1 MRWRTWGVA
10 AVCLLAVGPARAEM
24 IGINVDWDQPS
35 GEVTGTNIGVTG
47 LYQQSN
53 WNNIVGNAQTYTGF
67 VDSAGSSI
75 AGLSIAVT
83 SAGLY
88 GGSASGVPAPPNS
101 GPRSG
106 TTEQAGNLFDAYA
119 DVTGAGSGFTYE
131 ISNIPYQQF
140 AIVGYIG
147 NADAWEVKTWNGLT
161 VAGPTTNDLYVEGPA
176 AYYITTWQQ
185 ATMGALSAAEAS
197 PGNYFVL
204 SNLAP
209 TDGDLTLQMTGIND
223 HSAASVFFGLQIVDT
238 TPATIPEPG
247 TLALLAA
254 GVVGL
259 ACCAWRKRK

>member
-1 MRWRTWGVA
+1 M
-10 AVCLLAVGPARAEM
+10 
-24 IGINVDWDQPS
+24 
-35 GEVTGTNIGVTG
+35 TGTNIGVTG

-67 VDSAGSSI
+67 VDSTGSSL
-75 AGLSIAVT
+75 GSLSVAVT
-83 SAGLY
+83 AAGLY

-119 DVTGAGSGFTYE
+119 DVTGADSGFTWE

-161 VAGPTTNDLYVEGPA
+161 VAGATTNDLYVEGPA
-176 AYYITTWQQ
+176 AYYITNWQQ
-185 ATMGALSAAEAS
+185 ATLAATVAGAEAS

-209 TDGDLTLQMTGIND
+209 TDGDLTLQMTGVND
-223 HSAASVFFGLQIVDT
+223 HSAASVFFGIQIVDT
-238 TPATIPEPG
+238 SSIPQIPEPG
-247 TLALLAA
+247 TLALLTA

-259 ACCAWRKRK
+259 ACCAWRKRR